1 MTGSR
6 ALRLGTRGSTLA
18 RAQSGLVASALDAL
32 GVAVELV
39 PIVTEGDRRPVDST
53 FGEGWFVTALREA
66 LLEGRI
72 DLAVHSAKDV
82 PLEDVPGLRIA
93 AMPERADPRDALVL
107 PAVAMS
113 PRRVPDGPAE
123 LAALA
128 HGATVGTDSP
138 RRAGFLRAA
147 RPDLRVVPL
156 HGNVDTRLAR
166 LDRGD
171 ADALV
176 LAIAGLVRL
185 GRSDRIGATLPP
197 LLVTP
202 APGQGALALEIRA
215 DDEQVADLA
224 ARLDDPATHRAVLAE
239 RRVLD
244 TTGGGCRAPVGAL
257 ARIDG
262 SRLELLAAAVEPD
275 GTRPRRRISD
285 GDTTDWESI
294 ARDAGR
300 ALGAVGA
307 VA

>member
-1 MTGSR
+1 MR
-6 ALRLGTRGSTLA
+6 PPALRLGTRGSALA
-18 RAQSGLVASALDAL
+18 RAQSGLVATALERL

-39 PIVTEGDRRPVDST
+39 PIVTEGDRRPIDST

-66 LLEGRI
+66 LLDHRI

-107 PAVAMS
+107 PPVAMQTGRTS
-113 PRRVPDGPAE
+113 DGPAE
-123 LAALA
+123 LAALGR
-128 HGATVGTDSP
+128 GATVGTDSP

-147 RPDLRVVPL
+147 RPDLRVIPL

-176 LAIAGLVRL
+176 LAVAGLARL
-185 GRSDRIGATLPP
+185 GRYERISAILSP
-197 LLVTP
+197 LLVAP
-202 APGQGALALEIRA
+202 APGQGALAIEIRA
-215 DDEQVADLA
+215 DDVRVADLVA
-224 ARLDDPATHRAVLAE
+224 SLDDPATHRAVLAE
-239 RRVLD
+239 RLVLD

-275 GTRPRRRISD
+275 GTRPRSVTRT
-285 GDTTDWESI
+285 GDLAGWESI

-300 ALGAVGA
+300 ALGGVGVAV
-307 VA
+307 